1 MSSFIFRVE
10 QLKILKKC
18 QAIVCWAITIRA
30 VDTCPF
36 NAFLSRDLVWAILR
50 YSFNKTKILISWYT
64 VFLCILRDL
73 YQLENIEFKL
83 TNLVFSFRC
92 ITLEKFVEVV
102 KPFFYFRLSAS
113 QRNQIVEDDQ
123 SKQTLSLCQILHL
136 KNK

>member
-18 QAIVCWAITIRA
+18 QAIAITIRA

-64 VFLCILRDL
+64 AFLCILRNL
-73 YQLENIEFKL
+73 HQLGNIEFKL

-92 ITLEKFVEVV
+92 ITLEKFIEVI
-102 KPFFYFRLSAS
+102 KPFFFFFQAVCFSAKPN
-113 QRNQIVEDDQ
+113 RW
-123 SKQTLSLCQILHL
+123 KQTLSLCQILHL